1 MIHEIE
7 VKQLFSETG
16 IPVYRGHAPVG
27 TAVPYIVYTV
37 DYGSNFGADSIT
49 YMKIPS
55 YRVEL
60 YDTAPNLSTRELIEN
75 KLTEEGVKF
84 VSDEADQEDE
94 QLYLTIY
101 TFGGLN

>member
-1 MIHEIE
+1 MINEIE
-7 VKQLFSETG
+7 VKQLLSETG
-16 IPVYRGHAPVG
+16 VPVFRGHAPVG
-27 TAVPYIVYTV
+27 TKVPYMVYTV
-37 DYGSNFGADSIT
+37 DFSANFGADNIT
-49 YMKIPS
+49 YIKVPS

-60 YDTAPNLSTRELIEN
+60 YDATPNLSTRELIEN